1 MNWIDTKKNVSFNK
15 KLNHFSISIFHT
27 TRIYTLI
34 QLWKGMKN
42 VSIAKNMTWPTIPAI
57 LLFWWVYVIVHL
69 KGEEFALQKNISVDF
84 PLWYFA
90 CCFSLSI
97 SYIIRLVVWSRIF
110 LRLSHLFKLS
120 FPLTCLE
127 LSLFHHSLSTLF
139 SDSTTVIS
147 FTQIK
152 YTIPFTYGLHWV

>member
-1 MNWIDTKKNVSFNK
+1 MFHSIKN
-15 KLNHFSISIFHT
+15 SITSPSPFF
-27 TRIYTLI
+27 TRRVYIRWYSYEKG
-34 QLWKGMKN
+34 WKMFRSPRKWLGRLFRQSCYFDEFM
-42 VSIAKNMTWPTIPAI
+42 SLFI
-57 LLFWWVYVIVHL
+57 LL

-90 CCFSLSI
+90 CCSSLSI

-139 SDSTTVIS
+139 SDTTTVIS